1 MAPPA
6 PGPASGGSGEVD
18 ELFDVKNAFYI
29 GSYQQCINEAQR
41 VKLSSPERDVE
52 RDVFLYRAY
61 LAQRKFGVVLDEIKP
76 SSAPELQAVRMFADY
91 LAHESRRDSIV
102 AELDREMSRSVD
114 VTNTTFLLMAAS
126 IYLHD
131 QNPDAALR
139 ALHQGDSLEWVS
151 SPGRALHLEAQP
163 MEAASPDGRTAMT
176 VQILLK
182 LDRLD
187 LARKELKRMQDLDE
201 DATLTQLAT
210 AWVSLATGGEKLQD
224 AYYIFQEMADKCSPT
239 LLLLNGQAACHMAQG
254 RWEAAEG
261 LLQEALDK
269 DSGYPETL
277 VNLIVLSQHLGKP
290 PEVTNRY
297 LSQLKD
303 AHRSHPFIKEYQAK
317 ENDFDRLVLQYAPSA

>member
-91 LAHESRRDSIV
+91 LAHESRS
-102 AELDREMSRSVD
+102 
-114 VTNTTFLLMAAS
+114 
-126 IYLHD
+126 
-131 QNPDAALR
+131 
-139 ALHQGDSLEWVS
+139 
-151 SPGRALHLEAQP
+151 
-163 MEAASPDGRTAMT
+163 TAMT

-201 DATLTQLAT
+201 DATLPQLAT

>member
-41 VKLSSPERDVE
+41 VKPSSPERDVE

-61 LAQRKFGVVLDEIKP
+61 LAQRKYGVVLDEIKP
-76 SSAPELQAVRMFADY
+76 SSAPELQAVRMFAEY
-91 LAHESRRDSIV
+91 LANDSQRDSIV
-102 AELDREMSRSVD
+102 VELDREMSRSVD

-126 IYLHD
+126 IYFHD

-139 ALHQGDSLEWVS
+139 TLHQGDSLEC
-151 SPGRALHLEAQP
+151 
-163 MEAASPDGRTAMT
+163 MAMT

-187 LARKELKRMQDLDE
+187 LARKELKKMQDQDE

-210 AWVSLATGGEKLQD
+210 AWVNLAV
-224 AYYIFQEMADKCSPT
+224 
-239 LLLLNGQAACHMAQG
+239 
-254 RWEAAEG
+254 
-261 LLQEALDK
+261 
-269 DSGYPETL
+269 DSGHPETL
-277 VNLIVLSQHLGKP
+277 INLIVLSQHLGKP

>member
-1 MAPPA
+1 MRSGTPHVGYPQQRPLGLQRIRAGTQTSNPAGEATCPQCTGACLSCSPCVGCTGPPTVR
-6 PGPASGGSGEVD
+6 PDSHWFP
-18 ELFDVKNAFYI
+18 
-29 GSYQQCINEAQR
+29 Q
-41 VKLSSPERDVE
+41 LSSPERDVE

-139 ALHQGDSLEWVS
+139 ALHQGDSLEC
-151 SPGRALHLEAQP
+151 
-163 MEAASPDGRTAMT
+163 TAMT

-201 DATLTQLAT
+201 DATLPQLAT
-210 AWVSLATGGEKLQD
+210 AWGGEKLQD

>member
-1 MAPPA
+1 MVQMFYGLWGNWLILGGALDSSLAPSPACGLPARSSRPPWGGSDVTGVRFICVASCLQRGVPGELARPSTSGVVWTPQPPGSVGLGSHLHCSVDMAPPA
-6 PGPASGGSGEVD
+6 PHLLTRPPFLCLMVGS
-18 ELFDVKNAFYI
+18 A
-29 GSYQQCINEAQR
+29 
-41 VKLSSPERDVE
+41 
-52 RDVFLYRAY
+52 
-61 LAQRKFGVVLDEIKP
+61 
-76 SSAPELQAVRMFADY
+76 
-91 LAHESRRDSIV
+91 RDSIV

-114 VTNTTFLLMAAS
+114 VTNTIFLLMAAS
-126 IYLHD
+126 IYFHD

-139 ALHQGDSLEWVS
+139 ALHQGDSLEC
-151 SPGRALHLEAQP
+151 
-163 MEAASPDGRTAMT
+163 MAMT

-187 LARKELKRMQDLDE
+187 LARKELKKMQDQDE

-210 AWVSLATGGEKLQD
+210 AWVNLAVGGEKLQD
-224 AYYIFQEMADKCSPT
+224 AYYIFQEMADKCSST

-261 LLQEALDK
+261 VLQEALDK
-269 DSGYPETL
+269 DSGHPETL
-277 VNLIVLSQHLGKP
+277 INLIVLSQHLGKP
-290 PEVTNRY
+290 PEVTSRY